1 MGQSFSAFCHVVF
14 LFSIFLIL
22 FSFFS
27 FFPLSFSF
35 KLSGAQQSK
44 KIREDKNNH
53 TYVDGVKEIEVKSIT
68 EAFEQYHLGKERRRL
83 AQTELNFTSSRSHS
97 IFQIRLVRV
106 PVSTSSGDI
115 HQDSRLL
122 EISRLALVDL
132 AGSERVSRTG
142 ATGNTLSEAS
152 NINTSLMAL
161 RRCVEALRRKQ
172 RGHDEFIPF
181 RQKKIVHLFKPFF
194 EGEGKISILIC
205 VNPLKSEAQET
216 EHVLSFAESCK
227 RVQTKK
233 TEEIKSFDMEAIER
247 RKADLEEKDRRRKEE
262 ENERKRDLQRRIK
275 GAGSK
280 LNAGNNKN
288 SHNVNTANNT
298 KSNGIIKT
306 ERHRVKSA
314 TQDSDVETEG
324 SSVDTGMTSDY
335 TIESCEF
342 LLPDSL
348 GSPPPVCQAV
358 EIHDDKTFPKVLAWL
373 LERKEK
379 MQEIGSIMTRTMPVH
394 VKNLKG
400 LVSQYS
406 ALEDLNFRC
415 FERKIGKA

>member
-1 MGQSFSAFCHVVF
+1 
-14 LFSIFLIL
+14 
-22 FSFFS
+22 
-27 FFPLSFSF
+27 
-35 KLSGAQQSK
+35 
-44 KIREDKNNH
+44 
-53 TYVDGVKEIEVKSIT
+53 
-68 EAFEQYHLGKERRRL
+68 
-83 AQTELNFTSSRSHS
+83 
-97 IFQIRLVRV
+97 
-106 PVSTSSGDI
+106 
-115 HQDSRLL
+115 
-122 EISRLALVDL
+122 VDL

-233 TEEIKSFDMEAIER
+233 TEDIKAFDMEAIER
-247 RKADLEEKDRRRKEE
+247 RKADLEEKDRKRKEE
-262 ENERKRDLQRRIK
+262 EAERKRDLQRRIK

-280 LNAGNNKN
+280 LNAGTNKN
-288 SHNVNTANNT
+288 TQNTGNNT
-298 KSNGIIKT
+298 KIVKT

-314 TQDSDVETEG
+314 TQDSDVETV
-324 SSVDTGMTSDY
+324 SDADTGMTSDY

-342 LLPDSL
+342 LLPDNL
-348 GSPPPVCQAV
+348 GSPPPNCQAV
-358 EIHDDKTFPKVLAWL
+358 EMHDDKTFPKVLAWL

-400 LVSQYS
+400 LVSQYENHRNHFEEIS
-406 ALEDLNFRC
+406 DRYNEVTKELENTKKTNKRLDAKKYHLPKTDRQTGT
-415 FERKIGKA
+415 RKSRLRNGNKRKRR